1 MTASAPPVV
10 LVHGF
15 LDSPRLFRHMQAHLG
30 AAGHTTHVPL
40 LTPRTARGGLDRLA
54 EHLRLFLDDTFASAT
69 EIDLVGFS
77 MGGLIARYYVQRLG
91 GLDRTRRLV
100 TISTPHGGTLWS
112 RLPLNRGIAQM
123 RPGSAFLRDLDR
135 DIDTLAD
142 VDMHSIW
149 TPYDLMIVPARSSVL
164 PVGTHEAV
172 PVALHA
178 LMARDRRVLDLV
190 SDALA

>member
-1 MTASAPPVV
+1 MTAPPVV

-30 AAGHTTHVPL
+30 AAGRTVHVPL

-54 EHLRLFLDDTFASAT
+54 EHLRHFVDDTFASAT

-91 GLDRTRRLV
+91 GLGRTRRLV

-190 SDALA
+190 ADALA